1 MKMKTL
7 VEQIRERARLLG
19 TAALLVGTSFATTAS
34 AAGGTSN
41 VTSAGC
47 FANGECFAVISPA
60 AENTGC
66 SSGDQLRWIVSSGG
80 AEMARSASA
89 AVLANKKITFETAG
103 CLSGFA
109 RANFIQL
116 HQ

>member
-1 MKMKTL
+1 MKTL

-19 TAALLVGTSFATTAS
+19 AAALLVGTSFAATAS
-34 AAGGTSN
+34 AAIGTSN

-47 FANGECFAVISPA
+47 TANGECFAILSPP
-60 AENTGC
+60 AEVTGC
-66 SSGDQLRWIVSSGG
+66 SGDQLRWSVSSGG

-89 AVLANKKITFETAG
+89 AVLANKKITYETAG

-116 HQ
+116 LQ